1 MICVKHYVLRDMWV
15 SLYDFPPLV
24 TFEGRLAFRKWFDF
38 LELKIKNGWQF
49 HFWNSNFSGQ
59 GKKGQYLKGCYFLWY
74 VYKVLRCLSCVGVG
88 WLVGWLVG

>member
-1 MICVKHYVLRDMWV
+1 MLCVKHYVLRDMWV

-24 TFEGRLAFRKWFDF
+24 TFEGLFACWKWFDF

-59 GKKGQYLKGCYFLWY
+59 GKKGQYLKGCYFSGY